1 MRSILTK
8 TPTLEV
14 IPYPHFVI
22 EDALPDDLY
31 DHLERE
37 WPTTQLL
44 NTQPFDGG
52 ICFRLKADEML
63 KPFVVPNVWREFTEY
78 HTSPEFFKQ
87 VAEVFGDLMPEVQDV
102 ENTLSPRGWDKGQ
115 DLIGTDCQTVMHK
128 PIDYSS
134 RTPHID
140 NPREIYA
147 GLLYMPYNDDESKGG
162 EFQIHETENKITEV
176 NKSGGRE
183 VPDGLQGRVVKRVP
197 YRSNTFVMFLNNS
210 SRSVH
215 SVSARVNP
223 TTHRRSVNI
232 IAEFNKVA
240 NRSMFNVK
248 EYRK

>member
-8 TPTLEV
+8 TPTLE
-14 IPYPHFVI
+14 INPYPHFVI

-37 WPTTQLL
+37 WPTEQLL

-63 KPFVVPNVWREFTEY
+63 KPSVVPNVWREFTEY

-87 VAEVFGDLMPEVQDV
+87 VAEVFGDLMPEVQEV

-115 DLIGTDCQTVMHK
+115 DFIGTDCQAVMHK
-128 PIDYSS
+128 PVDYSS

-162 EFQIHETENKITEV
+162 EFQIHETQNKITEV

-183 VPDGLQGRVVKRVP
+183 VPDGLQGRIVKRVP
-197 YRSNTFVMFLNNS
+197 YTRNTFVMFLNNS

-215 SVSARVNP
+215 SVSARENP
-223 TTHRRSVNI
+223 TTYRRSVNI